1 MSPDA
6 LVIPVPVSADRRA
19 ERGFN
24 QVELLFGDWS
34 RQQGLEWD
42 AGTLLRRRPTTPQ
55 WELDRTQRREN
66 IKGAFFVN
74 APATVQDR
82 HILLVDDIVTT
93 GRTLEECAG
102 VLRQGDVSAGD
113 AAFLAAAYG
122 GALGDCLAAAGDAQ
136 RMEVLRGAAR
146 FVGLGAAKDRFGLLA
161 EATRIEGKTKREE
174 AESFLADLAQL
185 YAAALDGRAVPGLP
199 ALSRQDAARA
209 LPAVFEAQ
217 RRLRGGS
224 AKLVSTL
231 LALRIAP
238 PAEA

>member
-1 MSPDA
+1 MSWLEAALQLLFPLRCPECGREVGSKGAWCAGCVQELWSPRRLDVAERGMRHVERCQVLTGYQGAVRTLLHGLKFQGRRANAAPLSWLLSLADEEELEELVSPDV
-6 LVIPVPVSADRRA
+6 LVIPVPVSADRLA

-93 GRTLEECAG
+93 GRTLEECA
-102 VLRQGDVSAGD
+102 
-113 AAFLAAAYG
+113 
-122 GALGDCLAAAGDAQ
+122 
-136 RMEVLRGAAR
+136 
-146 FVGLGAAKDRFGLLA
+146 
-161 EATRIEGKTKREE
+161 
-174 AESFLADLAQL
+174 
-185 YAAALDGRAVPGLP
+185 AALHQAGAV
-199 ALSRQDAARA
+199 SVRA
-209 LPAVFEAQ
+209 LA
-217 RRLRGGS
+217 
-224 AKLVSTL
+224 
-231 LALRIAP
+231 LANG
-238 PAEA
+238 

>member
-1 MSPDA
+1 MSWLEAALQLLFPMRCPECGREVGSKGAWCAGCVQELWSPRRLDVAERGMRHVERCQVLTGYQGAVRTLLHGLKFQGRRANAAPLSWLLSLADEAELAELVSPDV
-6 LVIPVPVSADRRA
+6 LVIPVPVSADRLA

-82 HILLVDDIVTT
+82 SILLVDDIVTT

-102 VLRQGDVSAGD
+102 VLHQAG
-113 AAFLAAAYG
+113 
-122 GALGDCLAAAGDAQ
+122 
-136 RMEVLRGAAR
+136 
-146 FVGLGAAKDRFGLLA
+146 
-161 EATRIEGKTKREE
+161 
-174 AESFLADLAQL
+174 AES
-185 YAAALDGRAVPGLP
+185 V
-199 ALSRQDAARA
+199 RA
-209 LPAVFEAQ
+209 LA
-217 RRLRGGS
+217 
-224 AKLVSTL
+224 
-231 LALRIAP
+231 LANG
-238 PAEA
+238 

>member
-1 MSPDA
+1 MSWLQAA
-6 LVIPVPVSADRRA
+6 LQLLFPLQCPGCGREVGGKGAWCAGCVQELWSPRRLDVAKRGMRHVERCQVLTGYQGAVRTLLHGLKFQGRRANAAPLSWLLSLADEAELA

-34 RQQGLEWD
+34 RQQGLEWE

-102 VLRQGDVSAGD
+102 VLRQAG
-113 AAFLAAAYG
+113 
-122 GALGDCLAAAGDAQ
+122 
-136 RMEVLRGAAR
+136 
-146 FVGLGAAKDRFGLLA
+146 
-161 EATRIEGKTKREE
+161 
-174 AESFLADLAQL
+174 AES
-185 YAAALDGRAVPGLP
+185 V
-199 ALSRQDAARA
+199 RA
-209 LPAVFEAQ
+209 LA
-217 RRLRGGS
+217 
-224 AKLVSTL
+224 
-231 LALRIAP
+231 LANG
-238 PAEA
+238 

>member
-1 MSPDA
+1 MSWLEAALQLLFPLRCPECGREVGGKGAWCAGCVQELWSPRRLDVAERGMRHVERCQVLTGYQGAVRTLLHGLKFQGRRANAAPLSWLLSLADEAELAELVSPDV
-6 LVIPVPVSADRRA
+6 LVIPVPVSADRLA

-82 HILLVDDIVTT
+82 SILLVDDIVTT

-102 VLRQGDVSAGD
+102 VLHQAG
-113 AAFLAAAYG
+113 
-122 GALGDCLAAAGDAQ
+122 
-136 RMEVLRGAAR
+136 
-146 FVGLGAAKDRFGLLA
+146 
-161 EATRIEGKTKREE
+161 
-174 AESFLADLAQL
+174 AES
-185 YAAALDGRAVPGLP
+185 V
-199 ALSRQDAARA
+199 RA
-209 LPAVFEAQ
+209 LA
-217 RRLRGGS
+217 
-224 AKLVSTL
+224 
-231 LALRIAP
+231 LANG
-238 PAEA
+238 

>member
-1 MSPDA
+1 MSWLEAALQLLFPLRCPECGREVGSKGAWCAGCVQELWSPRRLDMAERGMRHVERCQVLTGYQGAVRTLLHGLKFQGRRANAAPLSWLLSLADEAELAELVSPDV
-6 LVIPVPVSADRRA
+6 LVIPVPVSADRLA

-66 IKGAFFVN
+66 IKGAFVVN

-102 VLRQGDVSAGD
+102 VLRQAG
-113 AAFLAAAYG
+113 
-122 GALGDCLAAAGDAQ
+122 
-136 RMEVLRGAAR
+136 
-146 FVGLGAAKDRFGLLA
+146 
-161 EATRIEGKTKREE
+161 
-174 AESFLADLAQL
+174 AES
-185 YAAALDGRAVPGLP
+185 V
-199 ALSRQDAARA
+199 RA
-209 LPAVFEAQ
+209 LA
-217 RRLRGGS
+217 
-224 AKLVSTL
+224 
-231 LALRIAP
+231 LANG
-238 PAEA
+238 

>member
-1 MSPDA
+1 MSWLEAALQLLFPLRCPECGREVGGKGAWCAGCVQELWSPRRLDVAERGMRHVERCQVLTGYQGAVRTLLHGLKFQGRRANAAPLSWLLSLADEAELAELVSPDV
-6 LVIPVPVSADRRA
+6 LVIPVPVSADRLA

-82 HILLVDDIVTT
+82 SILLVDDIVTT

-102 VLRQGDVSAGD
+102 VLRQAG
-113 AAFLAAAYG
+113 
-122 GALGDCLAAAGDAQ
+122 
-136 RMEVLRGAAR
+136 
-146 FVGLGAAKDRFGLLA
+146 
-161 EATRIEGKTKREE
+161 
-174 AESFLADLAQL
+174 AES
-185 YAAALDGRAVPGLP
+185 V
-199 ALSRQDAARA
+199 RA
-209 LPAVFEAQ
+209 LA
-217 RRLRGGS
+217 
-224 AKLVSTL
+224 
-231 LALRIAP
+231 LANG
-238 PAEA
+238 

>member
-1 MSPDA
+1 MSWLEAALQLLFPLRCPECGREVGGKGAWCAGCVQELWSPRRLDVAERGMRHVERCQVLTGYQGAVRTLLHGLKFQGRRANAAPLSWLLSLADEAELSELVSPDA
-6 LVIPVPVSADRRA
+6 LVIPVPVSADRLA

-34 RQQGLEWD
+34 RQQGLEWE

-102 VLRQGDVSAGD
+102 VLRQAG
-113 AAFLAAAYG
+113 
-122 GALGDCLAAAGDAQ
+122 
-136 RMEVLRGAAR
+136 
-146 FVGLGAAKDRFGLLA
+146 
-161 EATRIEGKTKREE
+161 
-174 AESFLADLAQL
+174 AES
-185 YAAALDGRAVPGLP
+185 V
-199 ALSRQDAARA
+199 RA
-209 LPAVFEAQ
+209 LA
-217 RRLRGGS
+217 
-224 AKLVSTL
+224 
-231 LALRIAP
+231 LANG
-238 PAEA
+238 

>member
-1 MSPDA
+1 MSWLQAALQLLFPLRCPECGREVGSKGAWCAGCVQELWSPRRLDVAKRGMRHVERCQVLTGYQGAVRTMLHGLKFQGRRANAAPLSWLLSLADEAELAELVSPDV
-6 LVIPVPVSADRRA
+6 LVIPVPVSADRLA

-82 HILLVDDIVTT
+82 SILLVDDIVTT

-102 VLRQGDVSAGD
+102 VLRQAG
-113 AAFLAAAYG
+113 
-122 GALGDCLAAAGDAQ
+122 
-136 RMEVLRGAAR
+136 
-146 FVGLGAAKDRFGLLA
+146 
-161 EATRIEGKTKREE
+161 
-174 AESFLADLAQL
+174 AES
-185 YAAALDGRAVPGLP
+185 V
-199 ALSRQDAARA
+199 RA
-209 LPAVFEAQ
+209 LA
-217 RRLRGGS
+217 
-224 AKLVSTL
+224 
-231 LALRIAP
+231 LANG
-238 PAEA
+238 

>member
-1 MSPDA
+1 MSWLEAALQLLFPMRCPECGREVGSKGAWCAGCVQELWSSRRLDVAERGMRHVERCQVLTGYQGAVRTLLHGLKFQGRRANAAPLSWLLSLADEAELAELVSPDV
-6 LVIPVPVSADRRA
+6 LVIPVPVSADRLA

-82 HILLVDDIVTT
+82 SILLVDDIVTT

-102 VLRQGDVSAGD
+102 VLRQAG
-113 AAFLAAAYG
+113 
-122 GALGDCLAAAGDAQ
+122 
-136 RMEVLRGAAR
+136 
-146 FVGLGAAKDRFGLLA
+146 
-161 EATRIEGKTKREE
+161 
-174 AESFLADLAQL
+174 AES
-185 YAAALDGRAVPGLP
+185 V
-199 ALSRQDAARA
+199 RA
-209 LPAVFEAQ
+209 LA
-217 RRLRGGS
+217 
-224 AKLVSTL
+224 
-231 LALRIAP
+231 LANG
-238 PAEA
+238 

>member
-1 MSPDA
+1 MSWLEAALQLLFPMRCPECGREVGSKGAWCAGCVQELWSPRRLDVAERGMRHVERCQVLTGYQGAVRTLLHGLKFQGRRANAAPLSWLLSLADEAELAELVSPDV
-6 LVIPVPVSADRRA
+6 LVIPVPVSADRLA

-24 QVELLFGDWS
+24 QVELLFGDWR

-102 VLRQGDVSAGD
+102 VLRQAG
-113 AAFLAAAYG
+113 
-122 GALGDCLAAAGDAQ
+122 
-136 RMEVLRGAAR
+136 
-146 FVGLGAAKDRFGLLA
+146 
-161 EATRIEGKTKREE
+161 
-174 AESFLADLAQL
+174 AES
-185 YAAALDGRAVPGLP
+185 V
-199 ALSRQDAARA
+199 RA
-209 LPAVFEAQ
+209 LA
-217 RRLRGGS
+217 
-224 AKLVSTL
+224 
-231 LALRIAP
+231 LANG
-238 PAEA
+238 

>member
-1 MSPDA
+1 MSWLEAALQLLFPLRCPECGREVGSKGAWCAGCVQELWSPRRLDVAERGMRHVERCQVLTGYQGAVRTLLHGLKFQGRRANAAPLSWLLSLADEEELEELVSPDV
-6 LVIPVPVSADRRA
+6 LVIPVPVSADRLA

-93 GRTLEECAG
+93 GRTLEECAAA
-102 VLRQGDVSAGD
+102 LHQAG
-113 AAFLAAAYG
+113 
-122 GALGDCLAAAGDAQ
+122 
-136 RMEVLRGAAR
+136 
-146 FVGLGAAKDRFGLLA
+146 
-161 EATRIEGKTKREE
+161 
-174 AESFLADLAQL
+174 AES
-185 YAAALDGRAVPGLP
+185 V
-199 ALSRQDAARA
+199 RA
-209 LPAVFEAQ
+209 LA
-217 RRLRGGS
+217 
-224 AKLVSTL
+224 
-231 LALRIAP
+231 LANG
-238 PAEA
+238 

>member
-1 MSPDA
+1 MSWLQAALQLLFPLRCPECGREVGGKGAWCAGCVQELWSPRRLDVAERGMRHVERCQVLTGYQGAVRTLLHGLKFQGRRANAAPLSWLLSLADEAELAELVSPDV
-6 LVIPVPVSADRRA
+6 LVIPVPVSADRLA

-102 VLRQGDVSAGD
+102 VLRQAG
-113 AAFLAAAYG
+113 
-122 GALGDCLAAAGDAQ
+122 
-136 RMEVLRGAAR
+136 
-146 FVGLGAAKDRFGLLA
+146 
-161 EATRIEGKTKREE
+161 
-174 AESFLADLAQL
+174 AES
-185 YAAALDGRAVPGLP
+185 V
-199 ALSRQDAARA
+199 RA
-209 LPAVFEAQ
+209 LA
-217 RRLRGGS
+217 
-224 AKLVSTL
+224 
-231 LALRIAP
+231 LANG
-238 PAEA
+238 

>member
-1 MSPDA
+1 MSWLEAALQLLFPLRCPECGREVGSKGAWCAGCVQELWSPRRLDVAERGMRHVERCQVLTGYQGAVRTLLHGLKFQGRRANAAPLSWLLSLADEAELAELVSPDV
-6 LVIPVPVSADRRA
+6 LVIPVPVSADRLA

-102 VLRQGDVSAGD
+102 VLRQAG
-113 AAFLAAAYG
+113 
-122 GALGDCLAAAGDAQ
+122 
-136 RMEVLRGAAR
+136 
-146 FVGLGAAKDRFGLLA
+146 
-161 EATRIEGKTKREE
+161 
-174 AESFLADLAQL
+174 AES
-185 YAAALDGRAVPGLP
+185 V
-199 ALSRQDAARA
+199 RA
-209 LPAVFEAQ
+209 LA
-217 RRLRGGS
+217 
-224 AKLVSTL
+224 
-231 LALRIAP
+231 LANG
-238 PAEA
+238 